1 VASFIAFHRARPAID
16 SDLTRRRR
24 LRTLLSRL
32 AGAAGIGGNRG
43 AWRCGGVADCGA
55 GAQPSRS
62 TIGLLGG
69 ALPEDNDPLLLAF
82 VRGPAEAGYVEGKNL
97 EMEYRW
103 ARGQYNL
110 LGEMAAATT
119 LIKNDSPPS
128 ARPAI
133 FCPCRTHQKRA
144 CQCP

>member
-1 VASFIAFHRARPAID
+1 
-16 SDLTRRRR
+16 
-24 LRTLLSRL
+24 
-32 AGAAGIGGNRG
+32 
-43 AWRCGGVADCGA
+43 
-55 GAQPSRS
+55 
-62 TIGLLGG
+62 
-69 ALPEDNDPLLLAF
+69 
-82 VRGPAEAGYVEGKNL
+82 
-97 EMEYRW
+97 MEYRW

-133 FCPCRTHQKRA
+133 FCPCRAHQKRA